1 MASLLLWRVTTDND
15 KLKHSDTGNK
25 GALLFF
31 LYFHIFLNSFL
42 RQLER
47 LHLENPARQVIFI
60 TFESAVKVYGDC
72 TENTFHTVP
81 ESKHDDFTNLLAD
94 GEHYSVE
101 HQVKPLNE
109 SYE

>member
-1 MASLLLWRVTTDND
+1 MITKRQY
-15 KLKHSDTGNK
+15 
-25 GALLFF
+25 FF
-31 LYFHIFLNSFL
+31 LAFHIFFFSFL

-47 LHLENPARQVIFI
+47 LHIENPARQVIFI
-60 TFESAVKVYGDC
+60 TFESAVEVYGDC

-81 ESKHDDFTNLLAD
+81 ESMHDDFTNLLAN

>member
-1 MASLLLWRVTTDND
+1 MT
-15 KLKHSDTGNK
+15 KLMHSDNIK
-25 GALLFF
+25 ALFF
-31 LYFHIFLNSFL
+31 SCNFIICFSFL

-47 LHLENPARQVIFI
+47 LHIENPARRVIFM
-60 TFESAVKVYGDC
+60 TFESAVNVYGDC

-81 ESKHDDFTNLLAD
+81 ESMHDDFKKLLAD